1 MQYSQKTT
9 QEEIDKRGNCQWK
22 RSKIEVFKN
31 SAVAVTFYIDCA
43 DIVLRN
49 QFKQGYET
57 NEASV
62 SASEY
67 YIKRPY

>member
-43 DIVLRN
+43 DIDLRK
-49 QFKQGYET
+49 QFKQDYAGFAKQAKPTYPLA
-57 NEASV
+57 NP
-62 SASEY
+62 
-67 YIKRPY
+67 I